1 MFIATLVLIVL
12 VLRVLYLQAWLG
24 SSTRIRMERL
34 GCLTCEVR
42 RRVGMERIPDYIS
55 EFPTPREERIR
66 VLRLLG
72 IVLWH
77 SEMSVGLPNSAC
89 ECIEK
94 ITPEEF
100 DRQFPSWLR
109 LAGNVS

>member
-1 MFIATLVLIVL
+1 MFIATLVLVVL

-24 SSTRIRMERL
+24 SSARIRMERM
-34 GCLTCEVR
+34 GWLTCEVR
-42 RRVGMERIPDYIS
+42 RRVGMERIPDHIS
-55 EFPTPREERIR
+55 EFPVPREERIR

-94 ITPEEF
+94 ITPQDF

-109 LAGNVS
+109 SASNAG